1 MSCEEDLQK
10 ILERYDTRVEGYLD
24 RFSMS
29 RVPGAHFLIGRIGG
43 VSTRISRYYLH
54 SALQLIEDGFC
65 TPETPGGKRSYF

>member
-24 RFSMS
+24 RFGMS
-29 RVPGAHFLIGRIGG
+29 RVPGAHFLIGRISS

-54 SALQLIEDGFC
+54 NTLQLIEDGFC
-65 TPETPGGKRSYF
+65 TPETPGGKRGYF